1 MRDLWLGARLS
12 PEALSDVFESYGWTS
27 YLNVIA
33 YVQLLVGPAPYG
45 IHLLNTL
52 FYIGGVVILHR
63 IVRDAFGRVPAIV
76 TLFAVLFLPSL
87 SIWSASGLKESLNF
101 LVVMGVM
108 AAAVAAVRAPWG
120 RRSLAVLGVIAG
132 VAALSTFRA
141 GAAEMMIA
149 GLLVGLAGRWMT
161 RRPWRLALAVAAI
174 AVLVVPALHDAR
186 VQAAAVRVL
195 QPAARMHMG
204 HVLTRGHSYKLIDQR
219 FYDSGT
225 TTAMRWDDAIRFVG
239 RAAVSAVV
247 FPAPWQAQ
255 SWSELA
261 YLPEQLAWYLILLT
275 APFGVIAGLR
285 RDALVTC
292 LFLAYAAAAMAIVAL
307 NTGNFGTLIRHRAFA
322 LPFLIAL
329 SAVGMVALAG
339 RLLSTPSFS
348 SEVR

>member
-1 MRDLWLGARLS
+1 
-12 PEALSDVFESYGWTS
+12 
-27 YLNVIA
+27 
-33 YVQLLVGPAPYG
+33 
-45 IHLLNTL
+45 
-52 FYIGGVVILHR
+52 
-63 IVRDAFGRVPAIV
+63 
-76 TLFAVLFLPSL
+76 
-87 SIWSASGLKESLNF
+87 
-101 LVVMGVM
+101 
-108 AAAVAAVRAPWG
+108 
-120 RRSLAVLGVIAG
+120 
-132 VAALSTFRA
+132 
-141 GAAEMMIA
+141 
-149 GLLVGLAGRWMT
+149 
-161 RRPWRLALAVAAI
+161 
-174 AVLVVPALHDAR
+174 
-186 VQAAAVRVL
+186 
-195 QPAARMHMG
+195 MHMG